1 MSCTE
6 YKNIW
11 VYAELTDGRVS
22 QTTLELLAKSIDLK
36 EKLGGTDK
44 IAAVILGEHAAE
56 HAALLLWCGAG
67 HLR

>member
-56 HAALLLWCGAG
+56 HSTLLFS
-67 HLR
+67 